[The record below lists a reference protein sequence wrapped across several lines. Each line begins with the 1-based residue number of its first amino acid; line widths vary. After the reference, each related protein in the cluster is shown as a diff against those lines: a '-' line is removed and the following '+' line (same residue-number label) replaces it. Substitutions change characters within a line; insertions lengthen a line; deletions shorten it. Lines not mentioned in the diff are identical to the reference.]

1 MAIHTERSRRRL
13 GLSVSIIGMAHFVAP
28 RYFDPINRL
37 GFPTHARTFTYV
49 NGALETLIG
58 LLMAS
63 PGARRQCT
71 VVSACYVVYLTTA
84 VLLTQQRSVRARCHV
99 VAQSS

>member
-1 MAIHTERSRRRL
+1 M
-13 GLSVSIIGMAHFVAP
+13 IGVAHFVAP

-37 GFPTHARTFTYV
+37 GFPNHARTFTYV

-63 PGARRQCT
+63 PGMRRHST
-71 VVSACYVVYLTTA
+71 VVSTCYVVYLTA
-84 VLLTQQRSVRARCHV
+84 AILFTQQRTLRARGRV
-99 VAQSS
+99 VGQSS